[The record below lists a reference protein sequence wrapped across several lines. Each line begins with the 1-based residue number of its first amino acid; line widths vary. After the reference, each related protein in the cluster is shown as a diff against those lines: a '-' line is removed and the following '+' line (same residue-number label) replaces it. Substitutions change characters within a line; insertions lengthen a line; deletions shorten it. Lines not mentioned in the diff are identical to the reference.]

1 MRAFSVRKKFI
12 GGFEKQSIGWPF
24 LPGFPIVGPSKST
37 FSQQRRKY
45 LVEGGDREVEDGISS
60 SKSAKRKEYENIFG
74 KGIKE
79 MCGIEDS
86 W

>member
-1 MRAFSVRKKFI
+1 MSIFTRVSNCWPI
-12 GGFEKQSIGWPF
+12 EKHFQSTAEKI
-24 LPGFPIVGPSKST
+24 PIVERG
-37 FSQQRRKY
+37 RK
-45 LVEGGDREVEDGISS
+45 GDGISS